1 MPADFEP
8 ILLPRLTKS
17 AELRKLLRSNHY
29 PTKLQTA
36 HCDEILS
43 SSPVELERYDA
54 EILRLR
60 AVLAKTERDRAF
72 IEDYSRL
79 CRCTLAPIRRV
90 PSEILVEIFTL
101 FLPEVWDTF
110 ILEDA
115 PAGEVP
121 EDVLGRAANVDL
133 LRISQV
139 CPRWYR
145 LVMGTP
151 SLWSAMD
158 LVFYGDLHDR
168 MIGVLS
174 SSLER
179 GGNTPLDVRLRSDG
193 FDRRHEP
200 ALDVLVRCSPRWR
213 DISVDLQSLPLS
225 PLSAVQGN
233 LPLLENL
240 RIRNTTRDNSA
251 ESSQAVSAFEVAP
264 RLKHLVYHGPPLLAL
279 SKLPWEQLRIAH
291 IHLFVDLTEVH
302 EENIVSIMGRLSV
315 DSQTHLQLD
324 VARYVDNDTTETLPP
339 VLPPVTSNLLTL
351 IFWPTD
357 TDADWAAVLLPKFLT
372 RLTLPCLRAI
382 RCLCSHR
389 PGLPLRWPH
398 LEFSALADRSFFCN
412 HLITLDIPSVF
423 ITEAQLLQTLPG
435 LCLLQELSISDHR
448 EVNSEGE
455 ELVLITNS
463 LLRRLTWSADPDC
476 LVPELNFFECHT
488 LLQFDDTV
496 YRDFTLSRLKPG
508 RNAEGPFEL
517 DLQWYPEYHRELDQA
532 MVAQFAELQS
542 QGELLFSTTESGVF
556 PSVDSESDE
565 SDDSD

>member
-1 MPADFEP
+1 MICVHLFAINKPSSTATTSGAILMPPDFEP

-17 AELRKLLRSNHY
+17 AELRKLLRSNDY
-29 PTKLQTA
+29 PTKVQTA

-79 CRCTLAPIRRV
+79 CRYTLAPIRRV

-110 ILEDA
+110 ILEAA

-121 EDVLGRAANVDL
+121 EDILGRAANVDL

-139 CPRWYR
+139 CPRWYC

-213 DISVDLQSLPLS
+213 EISVDFQSLPLS

-279 SKLPWEQLRIAH
+279 SKLPWEQLQIARIY
-291 IHLFVDLTEVH
+291 LFVDPTEVH
-302 EENIVSIMGRLSV
+302 EENIVSIMGRFSV

-324 VARYVDNDTTETLPP
+324 VACYVDDDTTETHPP
-339 VLPPVTSNLLTL
+339 VLPPVTSNLFTLTL
-351 IFWPTD
+351 RA
-357 TDADWAAVLLPKFLT
+357 TDADADLAAVLLPKFVT
-372 RLTLPCLRAI
+372 RLTLPCPQGHTIFMSLPPR
-382 RCLCSHR
+382 LYL
-389 PGLPLRWPH
+389 GL
-398 LEFSALADRSFFCN
+398 S
-412 HLITLDIPSVF
+412 
-423 ITEAQLLQTLPG
+423 
-435 LCLLQELSISDHR
+435 LLQELCISDHR
-448 EVNSEGE
+448 AVNGEGE

-463 LLRRLTWSADPDC
+463 LLRRLTWSADPGC
-476 LVPELNFFECHT
+476 LIPELSFFECHT
-488 LLQFDDTV
+488 LLQFDDAV

-508 RNAEGPFEL
+508 RNAEVTGFRVRLGRAGFRPR
-517 DLQWYPEYHRELDQA
+517 YMNSRA
-532 MVAQFAELQS
+532 GVAPS
-542 QGELLFSTTESGVF
+542 RWGVEHWSKF
-556 PSVDSESDE
+556 RCPAI
-565 SDDSD
+565 